1 MTTTFANNFPTKN
14 KTEKF
19 TEKMAKKTKL
29 SETEIDR
36 LVQIFKRITVF
47 CANYVSVTQIHL
59 QKDSRYSPNKMS
71 RKTFRAFLN
80 ETFAFTDDIIM
91 DRLFK
96 HFNRISC
103 DDIDTEEWVSGFS
116 IFLKGSKT

>member
-1 MTTTFANNFPTKN
+1 MELVIDNVHVHSP
-14 KTEKF
+14 
-19 TEKMAKKTKL
+19 KL
-29 SETEIDR
+29 T
-36 LVQIFKRITVF
+36 
-47 CANYVSVTQIHL
+47 C
-59 QKDSRYSPNKMS
+59 KDSRYSPNKMS

-96 HFNRISC
+96 HFNKISC

-116 IFLKGSKT
+116 IFLKGYKIK